1 MIVRVFFLII
11 CFGLVFPIVA
21 QQATP
26 IPYNTPKK
34 VNYVRNW
41 TAVGPDTTASNF
53 IATTPITKA
62 VMTTQYMDGLGRLV
76 QTVTKQ
82 GSLTTGQSP
91 VDMVTPVEYDAYG
104 RIQRQY
110 LPFAANNAGGN
121 TSLSDGLFKANPFQQ
136 DSAFSKAQY
145 PGETWFYG
153 QTNFENSPLSRPLEA
168 FAPGNSWVGSSGES
182 LEANRR
188 SVKTKYWLNK
198 TVDSVRIWNVTNVSG
213 SFGSYASSGIYG
225 AGQLQKTVT
234 VDEHG
239 KQVVEFKDKNGQV
252 LLKKVQLTATADD
265 GNGKGHVGW
274 LCTYYMYDDQGRLR
288 CVVQPVGVELL
299 MANSWSTTAL
309 SNAILNEQCFRYEY
323 DGRGRMII
331 KKVPGAGKVYMIY
344 DKWDRLAFTQDSI
357 QRVNSEYLMTKYDE
371 LNRPVVTSIYQYGGT
386 IDQMRDAADDDHYRF
401 EERVTSGGNGTGYTT
416 RCWPEYN
423 YTVLTVTYYDD
434 YSWLSAVGNPLP
446 STRSTTYD
454 SYLLTASNT
463 SYPYAQALTQSSAT
477 KGLVTGTKT
486 QILGTIDYLYSVNF
500 YDDKGR
506 VIQSMKNNVKRGIDI
521 ITTQYGWQ
529 GFPLLTITSVEIP
542 GTNSQTIVTQAKM
555 TYDSLGRVAKTEK
568 KIAHSKVNSGA
579 MPGSWTTLAE
589 NEYDALGQLK
599 KKKLDPAYNSNAG
612 LEQLDYDYNIR
623 GWLLGTNRN
632 YLKDDNA
639 GGYTNRF
646 FAFELGYDK
655 NTTVAGE
662 NFYHPVQYN
671 GNIVGMTWKSAG
683 DGVRRKYDF
692 RYDAANRLGTAD
704 FRQNITA
711 ASGGSWSNS
720 DMDYSVTGDQ
730 AANDWFI
737 RYDANG
743 NILAMT
749 QRAWKMGTTPGP
761 IDQLAYNYIPYSNKL
776 LNVIDAVND
785 TNTRLGDFRTSKLH
799 PGVASKNTSTED
811 YKYDGNGNLV
821 RDLNKDMGTSSLDG
835 IEYNHLNLP
844 RFITI
849 RNASGGIKGTIK
861 YVYDAAG
868 NKLEKTVDEYPSD
881 SRPISTV
888 TTTSYLPGIV
898 VESMVDTDANTTDYT
913 DRLQFVGMEEGR
925 VRPRF
930 SPAYPDSILSF
941 HYDYM
946 LKDHL
951 GNVRMLLTTQR
962 DTSFY
967 PVASLETASLATE
980 RTYYGG
986 VDTGR
991 VNKSTVSGY
1000 PSDTYT
1006 SPNDFIQKLNGAGP
1020 KIGTNMVLKVMA
1032 GDKVNLFAKSWYKK
1046 NGVTPGT
1053 PNNPLTNILNVLEPA
1068 IGGITGTHGG
1078 ATLAQLQNTSVLDNQ
1093 VTSFLNSQSGYTT
1106 SKPKAFVNW
1115 VLFDEQFNYVAA
1127 SSGFEQVGA
1136 DNTLTTHA
1144 PAAINISKGGYLYI
1158 YVSNET
1164 PNIDVFFDNLQVTH
1178 IRGPILEET
1187 HYYPF
1192 GLTMAGI
1199 SSKALAF
1206 GSPENRLKYNGKE
1219 EQRAEFGDG
1228 SGLEWLDYGARMYDN
1243 QIGRWHV
1250 QDKLFEKYNQMSP
1263 YLYTANNPVLLIDLD
1278 GNEIGNPNDPIT
1290 KRIEAALKKTDA
1302 GTAAWNRMVADPRK
1316 ITFARGSVSDGDE
1329 AGNIGKY
1336 LAGKEGA
1343 LISRSLYESIVK
1355 TGSVSGAA
1363 ESKAYQFDENTGER
1377 VKTSDWDEMY
1387 LLLSEDFISQYTQR
1401 AAKENDLS
1409 KENGRDFLISSVV
1422 AHEEGHRAQKT
1433 YTKNK
1438 ANKNPKTGKFIQSE
1452 QLIPWGEM
1460 KEEKE
1465 ANKAGEIVEKEFID
1479 KYKGVYYE

>member
-1 MIVRVFFLII
+1 
-11 CFGLVFPIVA
+11 
-21 QQATP
+21 
-26 IPYNTPKK
+26 
-34 VNYVRNW
+34 
-41 TAVGPDTTASNF
+41 
-53 IATTPITKA
+53 
-62 VMTTQYMDGLGRLV
+62 
-76 QTVTKQ
+76 
-82 GSLTTGQSP
+82 
-91 VDMVTPVEYDAYG
+91 
-104 RIQRQY
+104 
-110 LPFAANNAGGN
+110 
-121 TSLSDGLFKANPFQQ
+121 
-136 DSAFSKAQY
+136 
-145 PGETWFYG
+145 
-153 QTNFENSPLSRPLEA
+153 
-168 FAPGNSWVGSSGES
+168 
-182 LEANRR
+182 
-188 SVKTKYWLNK
+188 
-198 TVDSVRIWNVTNVSG
+198 
-213 SFGSYASSGIYG
+213 
-225 AGQLQKTVT
+225 
-234 VDEHG
+234 
-239 KQVVEFKDKNGQV
+239 
-252 LLKKVQLTATADD
+252 
-265 GNGKGHVGW
+265 
-274 LCTYYMYDDQGRLR
+274 
-288 CVVQPVGVELL
+288 
-299 MANSWSTTAL
+299 
-309 SNAILNEQCFRYEY
+309 
-323 DGRGRMII
+323 
-331 KKVPGAGKVYMIY
+331 
-344 DKWDRLAFTQDSI
+344 
-357 QRVNSEYLMTKYDE
+357 
-371 LNRPVVTSIYQYGGT
+371 
-386 IDQMRDAADDDHYRF
+386 
-401 EERVTSGGNGTGYTT
+401 
-416 RCWPEYN
+416 
-423 YTVLTVTYYDD
+423 
-434 YSWLSAVGNPLP
+434 
-446 STRSTTYD
+446 
-454 SYLLTASNT
+454 
-463 SYPYAQALTQSSAT
+463 
-477 KGLVTGTKT
+477 
-486 QILGTIDYLYSVNF
+486 
-500 YDDKGR
+500 
-506 VIQSMKNNVKRGIDI
+506 
-521 ITTQYGWQ
+521 
-529 GFPLLTITSVEIP
+529 
-542 GTNSQTIVTQAKM
+542 
-555 TYDSLGRVAKTEK
+555 
-568 KIAHSKVNSGA
+568 
-579 MPGSWTTLAE
+579 
-589 NEYDALGQLK
+589 
-599 KKKLDPAYNSNAG
+599 
-612 LEQLDYDYNIR
+612 
-623 GWLLGTNRN
+623 
-632 YLKDDNA
+632 
-639 GGYTNRF
+639 
-646 FAFELGYDK
+646 
-655 NTTVAGE
+655 
-662 NFYHPVQYN
+662 
-671 GNIVGMTWKSAG
+671 
-683 DGVRRKYDF
+683 
-692 RYDAANRLGTAD
+692 
-704 FRQNITA
+704 
-711 ASGGSWSNS
+711 
-720 DMDYSVTGDQ
+720 
-730 AANDWFI
+730 
-737 RYDANG
+737 
-743 NILAMT
+743 
-749 QRAWKMGTTPGP
+749 
-761 IDQLAYNYIPYSNKL
+761 
-776 LNVIDAVND
+776 
-785 TNTRLGDFRTSKLH
+785 
-799 PGVASKNTSTED
+799 
-811 YKYDGNGNLV
+811 
-821 RDLNKDMGTSSLDG
+821 
-835 IEYNHLNLP
+835 
-844 RFITI
+844 
-849 RNASGGIKGTIK
+849 
-861 YVYDAAG
+861 
-868 NKLEKTVDEYPSD
+868 
-881 SRPISTV
+881 
-888 TTTSYLPGIV
+888 
-898 VESMVDTDANTTDYT
+898 MVDTDANTTDYT

-1401 AAKENDLS
+1401 AAMENDLS

>member
-1 MIVRVFFLII
+1 MSFIRNIKQLSA
-11 CFGLVFPIVA
+11 GLAVSMACPLLTLA
-21 QQATP
+21 QQTTP
-26 IPYNTPKK
+26 GGYSQSAPINF
-34 VNYVRNW
+34 VRTW
-41 TAVGPDTTASNF
+41 DAVKPDTARSTWVLGASVQTAR
-53 IATTPITKA
+53 IAT
-62 VMTTQYMDGLGRLV
+62 QYIDGLGRPL
-76 QTVTKQ
+76 QTVLKQ
-82 GSLTTGQSP
+82 GSLVTGGTAA
-91 VDMVTPVEYDAYG
+91 DLVTAQVYDPYG
-104 RIQRQY
+104 RERYQY
-110 LPFAANNAGGN
+110 LPFVANTTGGN
-121 TSLSDGLFKANPFQQ
+121 ASLNDGLFKLNPFQQ

-145 PGETWFYG
+145 PGETWFYA
-153 QTNFENSPLSRPLEA
+153 QTNFENSPLSRPQEA

-188 SVKTKYWLNK
+188 SVKTKYWFNK
-198 TVDSVRIWNVTNVSG
+198 TADSVRIWNVTNVSG
-213 SFGSYASSGIYG
+213 GFGSYASSGIYG
-225 AGQLQKTVT
+225 AGQLQKIVT

-323 DGRGRMII
+323 DGRGRMIV

-357 QRVNSEYLMTKYDE
+357 QRINSEYLMTKYDE
-371 LNRPVVTSIYQYGGT
+371 LNRPVVTGIYQYWGT

-401 EERVTSGGNGTGYTT
+401 EERIGYWGNGTGYTT

-434 YSWLSAVGNPLP
+434 YSWLSALGNPLP
-446 STRSTTYD
+446 ATRSTAYD
-454 SYLLTASNT
+454 SYLSAASNT
-463 SYPYAQALTQSSAT
+463 TYPYPQAVTQSAAT

-486 QILGTIDYLYSVNF
+486 QILGTINYLYAVNF

-506 VIQSMKNNVKRGIDI
+506 VIQSMKNNVKRGVDVF
-521 ITTQYGWQ
+521 TTQYGWQ
-529 GFPLLTITSVEIP
+529 GLPLLTITSVEKP
-542 GTNSQTIVTQAKM
+542 GTNSQTIVTQTKT

-589 NEYDALGQLK
+589 HEYDALGQLK

-612 LEQLDYDYNIR
+612 LDSLTYDYNIR
-623 GWLLGTNRN
+623 GWMLGMNRLYAKDVHQNN
-632 YLKDDNA
+632 YFGFD
-639 GGYTNRF
+639 
-646 FAFELGYDK
+646 LGYDK
-655 NTTVAGE
+655 AQNGIINNQSYTT
-662 NFYHPVQYN
+662 PQYN
-671 GNIVGMTWKSAG
+671 GNISGMVWKSKG
-683 DGVRRKYDF
+683 DAEKRKYDF
-692 RYDAANRLGTAD
+692 TYDAANRILTAD
-704 FRQNITA
+704 FNQYTSSSFNKTA
-711 ASGGSWSNS
+711 GVDFSLNGMS
-720 DMDYSVTGDQ
+720 
-730 AANDWFI
+730 
-737 RYDANG
+737 YDANG
-743 NILAMT
+743 NILAMK
-749 QRAWKMGTTPGP
+749 QRGLKVGGSAT
-761 IDQLAYNYIPYSNKL
+761 IDSLRYNYIAYSNKL
-776 LNVIDAVND
+776 LNVIDGVND
-785 TNTRLGDFRTSKLH
+785 TATRLGDFRTSKYH

-811 YKYDGNGNLV
+811 YTYDGNGNMI
-821 RDLNKDMGTSSLDG
+821 RDLNKDIGTSSLNG
-835 IEYNHLNLP
+835 VEYNHLNLP

-849 RNASGGIKGTIK
+849 RNATGDIKGTVK

-868 NKLEKTVDEYPSD
+868 NKLEKTVDEYPSA

-888 TTTSYLPGIV
+888 TTTSYLPGVV
-898 VESMVDTDANTTDYT
+898 VESMVDTDGNTTDYT

-925 VRPRF
+925 IRPRF
-930 SPAYPDSILSF
+930 SAVYPDSILAF

-980 RTYYGG
+980 RNYYAG

-1006 SPNDFIQKLNGAGP
+1006 SPNDFIQKLNGSGP
-1020 KIGTNMVLKVMA
+1020 KTGTNMVLKVMA

-1053 PNNPLTNILNVLEPA
+1053 PVNPLTSILNVLEPA

-1115 VLFDEQFNYVAA
+1115 VLFDEQFKYVAA

-1206 GSPENRLKYNGKE
+1206 GAPENKNEKFQG
-1219 EQRAEFGDG
+1219 QP
-1228 SGLEWLDYGARMYDN
+1228 LDDDLGVNWYGFKWRNHDF
-1243 QIGRWHV
+1243 QIGRFIQIDPLSEEYIYNSTYAFSENKVTAHV
-1250 QDKLFEKYNQMSP
+1250 ELEGLEAVPTVGARNAATGRYPVQGDVNDDGVVNREERESWVSAVFTWIEIGSATTGGVVKLGVTLEKVFRRNTSESSNFTPAESNNVTSNENSGAQESTSVSKTSKRSSNTLEPDPEAQGDHVSYMRDKKGDIYKYQEWKKNDRNPKKFDAGKRFDGGKKDGSP
-1263 YLYTANNPVLLIDLD
+1263 GAPHRDKKTGETLETPHVNERGGKARRPEP
-1278 GNEIGNPNDPIT
+1278 NEIPNN
-1290 KRIEAALKKTDA
+1290 KRFQ
-1302 GTAAWNRMVADPRK
+1302 N
-1316 ITFARGSVSDGDE
+1316 
-1329 AGNIGKY
+1329 N
-1336 LAGKEGA
+1336 
-1343 LISRSLYESIVK
+1343 
-1355 TGSVSGAA
+1355 
-1363 ESKAYQFDENTGER
+1363 Q
-1377 VKTSDWDEMY
+1377 
-1387 LLLSEDFISQYTQR
+1387 TQ
-1401 AAKENDLS
+1401 N
-1409 KENGRDFLISSVV
+1409 
-1422 AHEEGHRAQKT
+1422 
-1433 YTKNK
+1433 
-1438 ANKNPKTGKFIQSE
+1438 
-1452 QLIPWGEM
+1452 
-1460 KEEKE
+1460 
-1465 ANKAGEIVEKEFID
+1465 
-1479 KYKGVYYE
+1479 